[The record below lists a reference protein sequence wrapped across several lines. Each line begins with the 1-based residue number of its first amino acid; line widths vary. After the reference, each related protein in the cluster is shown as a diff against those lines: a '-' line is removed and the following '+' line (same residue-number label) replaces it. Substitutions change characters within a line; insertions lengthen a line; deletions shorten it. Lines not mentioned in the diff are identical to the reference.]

1 MDSFKVRELQDTDAQ
16 ALLEFEVRNRQW
28 FESHIEPRAPEF
40 YSLQGVVEHI
50 ASCLDGLASGN
61 WHPMVILDYDQ
72 RIIGR
77 ANLKSIDA
85 AAGCAEVGYRIDQQ
99 AAGQGLATFALKR
112 LIHEARNRWRL
123 GQLVAFVYEQNL
135 GSQKVL
141 ARCGFLPAPDDA
153 DGSTANERRFVLSL
167 EAHAATA

>member
-1 MDSFKVRELQDTDAQ
+1 MDSFEVRELEHTDTH

-40 YSLQGVVEHI
+40 YSLQGVAEHI
-50 ASCLDGLASGN
+50 ASCLGGLGAAN
-61 WHPMVILDYDQ
+61 WHPMVIVDHQQ
-72 RIIGR
+72 RIVGR
-77 ANLKSIDA
+77 ANLKSIDT

-99 AAGQGLATFALKR
+99 AAGQGLATFALRR

-141 ARCGFLPAPDDA
+141 ARCGFLPAATEA
-153 DGSTANERRFVLSL
+153 DESTGNERQFVLSL
-167 EAHAATA
+167 QAEDVTA

>member
-1 MDSFKVRELQDTDAQ
+1 MDSIKVRELQDTDTP

-40 YSLQGVVEHI
+40 YSVQGVAEHI
-50 ASCLDGLASGN
+50 ASCLGGLAEEN
-61 WHPMVILDYDQ
+61 WHPMVVVDHHQ
-72 RIIGR
+72 RIVGR
-77 ANLKSIDA
+77 ANLKSIDT

-123 GQLVAFVYEQNL
+123 KQLVAFVYEQNV

-141 ARCGFLPAPDDA
+141 ARCGFLPAPGDA
-153 DGSTANERRFVLSL
+153 GESTGTERRFVLSL
-167 EAHAATA
+167 QADDVMA